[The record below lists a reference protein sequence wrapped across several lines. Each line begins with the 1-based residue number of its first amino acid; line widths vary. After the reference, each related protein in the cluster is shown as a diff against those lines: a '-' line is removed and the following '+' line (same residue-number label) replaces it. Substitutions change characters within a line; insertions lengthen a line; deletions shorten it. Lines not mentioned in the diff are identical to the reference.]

1 MDNRIYLDE
10 IDFVRTACENRARRA
25 FWAAYILLAT
35 AGFSFIILFLG
46 RVS

>member
-1 MDNRIYLDE
+1 MDNRIFLHEAD
-10 IDFVRTACENRARRA
+10 IIRTACENRARRA

-46 RVS
+46 RVA